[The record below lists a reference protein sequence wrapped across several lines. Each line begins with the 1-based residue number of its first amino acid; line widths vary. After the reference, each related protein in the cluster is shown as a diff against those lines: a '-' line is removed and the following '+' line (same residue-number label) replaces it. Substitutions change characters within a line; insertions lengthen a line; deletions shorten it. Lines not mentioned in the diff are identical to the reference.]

1 MSTATLALRFDAPMQ
16 SWGVRSRFINR
27 FTATEPTKSG
37 VVGLLAAA
45 LGVERTDEEAIRR
58 LADLRM
64 GVRVDREGLL
74 ERDYQVTQDV
84 PNTEEKNHRT
94 VVSHR
99 YYLADALFLVVLEGP
114 SEELERLE
122 GAVRRPHWPLFFGR
136 KAFVPAAPLVEADE
150 RRRNRYGTGLRPGD
164 LGTVLREHPWLE
176 DRDRPRAEASRLRAE
191 RLLRTLEDV
200 PASHPH
206 AELRRDHPESFSPGD
221 RRFRSRTVRAGHV
234 ELTDAMI
241 AGAPPC
247 T

>member
-45 LGVERTDEEAIRR
+45 RGVERTDDAAVRG
-58 LADLRM
+58 LAELRM

-74 ERDYQVTQDV
+74 ERDFQVTQDV
-84 PNTEEKNHRT
+84 PNTEERNHRT

-114 SEELERLE
+114 SGTLELLEE
-122 GAVRRPHWPLFFGR
+122 AVRRPRWPLFFGR
-136 KAFVPAAPLVEADE
+136 KAFVPAAPLVETDE
-150 RRRNRYGTGLRPGD
+150 RRRDRWGTGLRPGGLD
-164 LGTVLREHPWLE
+164 AVLREHPWLE
-176 DRDRPRAEASRLRAE
+176 DRDRPRTEASRLRQE

-200 PASHPH
+200 PADHPG
-206 AELRRDHPESFSPGD
+206 AELRRDHPESFAPGA